1 MARKHPRQPTDRMIN
16 EFLRL
21 GCAPGLLA
29 TGVFP
34 NAKELSES
42 MAAFES
48 VRQGLIEA
56 GRDKLLGDPSVV
68 FYDIGSGRAPRTAVV
83 AAFRSR
89 WKCVAVDPML
99 APLSDR
105 LRQVDRLHL
114 APLRIEDYTLPA
126 EDAAK
131 MAVVTCVHHHASL
144 SATFDTLRLGER
156 PGYCL
161 VSIPCCFTDDLDLDW
176 DLVRENWGI
185 RSPRRT
191 VYRKILLP

>member
-42 MAAFES
+42 MGAFES

-56 GRDKLLGDPSVV
+56 DRADLLGDPNVV
-68 FYDIGSGRAPRTAVV
+68 FYDIGSGRVPRTAVL

-99 APLSDR
+99 APASDL
-105 LRQVDRLHL
+105 LRQVERLHL
-114 APLRIEDYTLPA
+114 APVKVEDYTPA
-126 EDAAK
+126 AADVAK

-144 SATFDTLRLGER
+144 SATCGALRLAER

-161 VSIPCCFTDDLDLDW
+161 VSIPCCFVDDLDPGW
-176 DLVRENWGI
+176 DQVRENWGI

-191 VYRKILLP
+191 VYRKIHWP

>member
-1 MARKHPRQPTDRMIN
+1 MIN

-42 MAAFES
+42 MGAFES

-56 GRDKLLGDPSVV
+56 GRAEVLGDSNVV
-68 FYDIGSGRAPRTAVV
+68 FYDVGSGRAPRTAVL

-89 WKCVAVDPML
+89 WKCVAIDPLL
-99 APLSDR
+99 APASDR
-105 LRQVDRLHL
+105 LRQVERLHL
-114 APLRIEDYTLPA
+114 APLKVGDYTPPA
-126 EDAAK
+126 ADAVK

-144 SATFDTLRLGER
+144 SATFDALRLAER

-161 VSIPCCFTDDLDLDW
+161 VSIPCCFADDVDPGW

-185 RSPRRT
+185 RSPQRT
-191 VYRKILLP
+191 VYRRIVWP